1 VVADAIGEKYHIFS
15 FAARGRVIARVGAGT
30 EADGAL
36 AGSDVVLA
44 QTRPYEEVL
53 LQGGGGSLFG

>member
-15 FAARGRVIARVGAGT
+15 FAARGRVIARVGTGT
-30 EADGAL
+30 EAEVVL
-36 AGSDVVLA
+36 SDREVVLA

-53 LQGGGGSLFG
+53 LRGGGGSLFG